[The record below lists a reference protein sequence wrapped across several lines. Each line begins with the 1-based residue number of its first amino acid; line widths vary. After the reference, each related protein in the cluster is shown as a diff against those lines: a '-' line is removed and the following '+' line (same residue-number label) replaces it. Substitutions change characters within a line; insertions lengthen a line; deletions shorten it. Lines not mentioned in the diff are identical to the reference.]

1 MERMS
6 DLVNKWTENWSD
18 NSRHK
23 NEEKQI
29 TRCGTSKEKIMIDSN
44 FEQEGKNSLKYLP
57 SWWKGFLEEKNS
69 FGFF

>member
-44 FEQEGKNSLKYLP
+44 FEQEGKNNLKYMI
-57 SWWKGFLEEKNS
+57 
-69 FGFF
+69 